1 MQQELSKK
9 TKNLIVFVMIIG
21 CFFSALNQTLLNVA
35 LPHLMK
41 VFDVS
46 PDTIQWLTTGFMLVN
61 GVLIPLTAY
70 LMKRFTTRD
79 LFICSITLLL
89 VGSIICAAAPSFNV
103 LLIGRMIQAAGA
115 AIILPLMMTVILYL
129 YPSEERGSV
138 MGKIG
143 FAIIFAP
150 AIAPTLSGSVID
162 YTSWRWLFIGMIP
175 ISILIIFLAWKLLVN
190 VAETENAK
198 LDIGSMLLSTT
209 GFALLL
215 FGFSSAGSKGWSD
228 PIVWSTT
235 LIGLII
241 VSIFCRVQ
249 IRSNNPLLNLNVFH
263 YRMFSITTIINVV
276 VTILMCADLI
286 LLPMFLQDSRGF
298 TALQAGILLFPG
310 AAINAALSP
319 VTGILQ
325 DKYGPKPLFFIGIS
339 LVAVSMLAVTNL
351 TEATPYLYLLL
362 RTVVLRIGL
371 SFITMPLNAAA
382 LNSLPLELGSHGSAV
397 NNTIRQLAGAM
408 GTAVVITVYSI
419 QTKAHYHEH
428 DATVLATND
437 AYKLMFIISL
447 LALIVVFFV
456 PGRKK
461 ELELE
466 QHIRRD

>member
-9 TKNLIVFVMIIG
+9 TKNLIVFVMIVG

-150 AIAPTLSGSVID
+150 AIAPTLSGLVID
-162 YTSWRWLFIGMIP
+162 YASWRWLFIGMIP

-190 VAETENAK
+190 VTETENAK

-276 VTILMCADLI
+276 VTILMYADLI

-319 VTGILQ
+319 VTGIYKINMDLNH
-325 DKYGPKPLFFIGIS
+325 YFS
-339 LVAVSMLAVTNL
+339 LVSRLS
-351 TEATPYLYLLL
+351 LLL
-362 RTVVLRIGL
+362 CL
-371 SFITMPLNAAA
+371 
-382 LNSLPLELGSHGSAV
+382 
-397 NNTIRQLAGAM
+397 Q
-408 GTAVVITVYSI
+408 
-419 QTKAHYHEH
+419 
-428 DATVLATND
+428 
-437 AYKLMFIISL
+437 
-447 LALIVVFFV
+447 
-456 PGRKK
+456 
-461 ELELE
+461 
-466 QHIRRD
+466 